1 MKCKGVDVVA
11 VGKKLTVT
19 GYIICNGEKLKR
31 DELSPEEQKR
41 LAHSWNSAAMKAA
54 GYTPV
59 LVKSIPNEEN
69 SL

>member
-1 MKCKGVDVVA
+1 MVA
-11 VGKKLTVT
+11 VGKKLTAT
-19 GYIICNGEKLKR
+19 GYIVRNGEKLKR
-31 DELSPEEQKR
+31 NEISPEEQKR

-59 LVKSIPNEEN
+59 LVKSIPNKEN